1 MAQKEKE
8 IRTLGT
14 IQVRSTNDGTV
25 SRRIEGTAV
34 VFNSDSQDLGGFIE
48 QILPESIDQTTI
60 DTSDVFA
67 TLDHDPSRGILARSR
82 RGKGTLELTLDEKGL
97 HYAFDAPHTALGD
110 EVLEMIK
117 RGEIFASSFAFTVA
131 DDEWVWDES
140 GFGRRFVKKIDRL
153 YDIAPV
159 FEPAYLATSAVTRKL
174 GDTKALFEKLGE
186 LQKDFQ

>member
-117 RGEIFASSFAFTVA
+117 RGDIFASSFAFTVA

-153 YDIAPV
+153 YDIACV

-174 GDTKALFEKLGE
+174 DDTKALFEKLGE